1 MKTITIDPVTRIEGH
16 AKITIYLD
24 DEGKV
29 NDAQFH
35 VMEFRGFEKFCEGRP
50 FQEMPS
56 LTARICGICPVSHLL
71 ASGKA
76 CDALMAVEIPETGAK
91 LRRLLNLAQFIQS
104 HALSFFYLS
113 APDLVV
119 GMDADPSERNILGLM
134 KANPELARDGVHLH
148 QFGQETIEALAGKR
162 IHPAWVVP
170 GGVSAP
176 LSNETRDRIRAG
188 VPNALTRIQ
197 RVLDW
202 YRAVAEEHSDEAR
215 TFANFPT
222 LFMGLVTPK
231 GELEN
236 YDGRLRIVD
245 EGGHIVE
252 DQIDPAKYQ
261 DYIAEAALPYSYLK
275 APYYKPRGFPNGVY
289 RVGPL
294 ARLNVIDHVGTPR
307 AEAEW
312 LEYRALRQHVVLSN
326 FHNHYA
332 RLIEILYS
340 LERMQQLLDDPEI
353 TSTHVRAEAG
363 PNNAQGVG
371 VTEAPRGTLMHHYQ
385 IDQSGLI
392 TWVNLIVATGHNNL
406 AMNRG
411 ILQVAKHYV
420 NGTRFSEG
428 MLNRVE
434 AVIRT
439 FDPCLSCSTHA
450 LGKMPM
456 QLTLLDSTGRVI
468 DQLKLPN
475 SSTVS

>member
-16 AKITIYLD
+16 AKITIQLD
-24 DEGKV
+24 DAGKV
-29 NDAQFH
+29 HDAQFH

-76 CDALMAVEIPETGAK
+76 CDALMAVEIPETGTI

-113 APDLVV
+113 APDIVARINV
-119 GMDADPSERNILGLM
+119 KPAERNILGLT
-134 KANPELARDGVHLH
+134 KTNPELVYDGVHLR
-148 QFGQETIEALAGKR
+148 QFGQQTIEALAGKR
-162 IHPAWVVP
+162 IHPTWVVP

-176 LSNETRDRIRAG
+176 LSNEARERIRTG
-188 VPNALTRIQ
+188 IPDALTRIQ
-197 RVLDW
+197 RVLDG
-202 YRAVAEEHSDEAR
+202 YKTIVSEHNDEAR

-231 GELEN
+231 GELEH
-236 YDGRLRIVD
+236 YDGRLRIMD
-245 EGGHIVE
+245 EDGHIVE
-252 DQIDPAKYQ
+252 DQINPSKYQ
-261 DYIAEAALPYSYLK
+261 GYIEEATLPYSYLK
-275 APYYKPRGFPNGVY
+275 APYYKPRGFPDGVY

-294 ARLNVIDHVGTPR
+294 ARLNVIDHIGTPK

-312 LEYRALRQHVVLSN
+312 VEYRALRQHVILSN

-332 RLIEILYS
+332 RLIEILYA
-340 LERMQQLLDDPEI
+340 LERMQQLLDDPAI
-353 TSTHVRAEAG
+353 TSAHVRAEAR
-363 PNNAQGVG
+363 PNNEEGVG
-371 VTEAPRGTLMHHYQ
+371 VTEAPRGTLIHHYQ
-385 IDQSGLI
+385 IDKNGLI
-392 TWVNLIVATGHNNL
+392 SRANLIVATGHNNL

-411 ILQVAKHYV
+411 VLQVAKQYV
-420 NGTRFSEG
+420 NGTYFSEN

-434 AVIRT
+434 AVIRS

-450 LGKMPM
+450 LGKMPI
-456 QLTLLDSTGRVI
+456 QLTLIDSTGRVI
-468 DQLKLPN
+468 DQLTR
-475 SSTVS
+475 S